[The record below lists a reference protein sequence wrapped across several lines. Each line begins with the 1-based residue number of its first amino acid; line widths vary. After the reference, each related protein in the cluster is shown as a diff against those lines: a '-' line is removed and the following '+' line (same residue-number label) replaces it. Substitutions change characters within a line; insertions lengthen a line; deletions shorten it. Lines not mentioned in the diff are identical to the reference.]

1 MVRTRIKICGI
12 GRVEDALA
20 AARAGADAIG
30 LVFQKSAARYVAPE
44 RAQEILA
51 ALPPFVTP
59 VGLFVDAPV
68 SEVRVSA
75 HSLGLR
81 HVQLHGHEDAEY
93 VRDLREFVILKA
105 VRVAR
110 ETFASEMNGW
120 KQQIHRGGLSH
131 FRGIVLET
139 ATSAAGGTGLVNDWQ
154 FIQEC
159 QSQGLFA
166 SLPPLIAAG
175 GLTPVNV
182 AEVVRSIQPWAVDVS
197 SGVEVTK
204 GIKSVEKIEA
214 FVGEVRRGIDS
225 NIGD

>member
-1 MVRTRIKICGI
+1 VIRTRIKICGI

-30 LVFQKSAARYVAPE
+30 LVFQKSAARYVTPQ

-59 VGLFVDAPV
+59 VGLFVDAPA
-68 SEVRVSA
+68 SEVRA
-75 HSLGLR
+75 LARSLGLR
-81 HVQLHGHEDAEY
+81 HVQLHGHEDADY

-105 VRVAR
+105 IRVAR
-110 ETFASEMNGW
+110 ETFASEMNAW
-120 KQQIHRGGLSH
+120 KEQIHRGGLSH

-139 ATSAAGGTGLVNDWQ
+139 AGAGGGTGLVNDWQ
-154 FIQEC
+154 FIHEC

-166 SLPPLIAAG
+166 GLPPLIAAG
-175 GLTPVNV
+175 GLAPANV
-182 AEVVRSIQPWAVDVS
+182 AEVVRVLRPWAVDVS
-197 SGVEVTK
+197 SGVEGSK

-214 FVGEVRRGIDS
+214 FVREARGIDA
-225 NIGD
+225 NIAD